1 MEIKNLQ
8 AGIKINTEYDSAEDI
23 RNLILGII
31 TEVNANGFAV
41 DSAHIDGTEVFK
53 SDKGFIN
60 SLEIKD

>member
-41 DSAHIDGTEVFK
+41 DSAHIYGT
-53 SDKGFIN
+53 
-60 SLEIKD
+60 

>member
-1 MEIKNLQ
+1 MKNLQ
-8 AGIKINTEYDSAEDI
+8 VTTKINTERDSAEDI

-31 TEVNANGFAV
+31 TEVNDNGFAV
-41 DSAHIDGTEVFK
+41 DSAHIDGAEVFK

>member
-23 RNLILGII
+23 RNLILEII